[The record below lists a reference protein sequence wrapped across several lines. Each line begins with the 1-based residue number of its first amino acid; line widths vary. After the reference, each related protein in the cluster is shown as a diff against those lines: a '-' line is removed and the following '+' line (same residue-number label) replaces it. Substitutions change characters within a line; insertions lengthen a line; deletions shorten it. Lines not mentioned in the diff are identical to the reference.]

1 MVANDHD
8 IWWLKIIMM
17 QLILNQSILILN
29 GTFSIKQPILKKYE
43 HIIYSKCIIYILDPF
58 GSRMGSSIFVFKKHY
73 QMEMKL
79 KNKTMPTFKITFIS
93 IL

>member
-1 MVANDHD
+1 M
-8 IWWLKIIMM
+8 
-17 QLILNQSILILN
+17 
-29 GTFSIKQPILKKYE
+29 
-43 HIIYSKCIIYILDPF
+43 YILDPF